1 MVCRPG
7 SADQIRS
14 SKPPDSPVAIMTVL
28 PEFISSPTRLVDSV
42 AVFPR
47 NRAGSPAVLT
57 SLSTSSS
64 MSTKPPA
71 SALVSSRRL
80 AAMRSRTDSRSRC
93 AFMSATTSPS
103 RRTTR
108 ARSAI

>member
-28 PEFISSPTRLVDSV
+28 PAAMSSPTRLLASA
-42 AVFPR
+42 AVRPR
-47 NRAGSPAVLT
+47 SLAGNPAVLT
-57 SLSTSSS
+57 RRSVSSS
-64 MSTKPPA
+64 MSTNPPA

-80 AAMRSRTDSRSRC
+80 AAMRSSTDSRSRW

-103 RRTTR
+103 LRTTR
-108 ARSAI
+108 ARSAM

>member
-1 MVCRPG
+1 
-7 SADQIRS
+7 
-14 SKPPDSPVAIMTVL
+14 MTVL
-28 PEFISSPTRLVDSV
+28 PEFISSPTRLLARA

-47 NRAGSPAVLT
+47 SRAGSPAVLT
-57 SLSTSSS
+57 SRSVSSS

-80 AAMRSRTDSRSRC
+80 AAMRSSTDSRSRC

-108 ARSAI
+108 ARSAM